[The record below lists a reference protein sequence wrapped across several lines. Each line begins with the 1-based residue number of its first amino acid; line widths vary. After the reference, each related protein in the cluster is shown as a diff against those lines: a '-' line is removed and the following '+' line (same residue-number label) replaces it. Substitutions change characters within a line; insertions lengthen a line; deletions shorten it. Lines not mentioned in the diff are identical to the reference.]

1 MQICTLTS
9 LTYLKLCFNETHEA
23 WMMKGKLMDSLTK
36 LQVLN
41 ELKLSFPPKLPL
53 VLSQLANLQSLTVGP
68 GLSSQRLLQ
77 ICTLTGLTY
86 LKLQFHKTDPEWM
99 SNGMPM
105 DSLTELQLLNELK
118 LYFPPRLPLL
128 LSQLASLRCLTVA
141 PRTAVT
147 LDMSAL
153 TQVCS
158 LHLSQA
164 YNKHTRVAVF
174 VPAGSAARLSAL
186 AIHTLCSIQNLHKAK
201 KLKQIDI
208 SAKPAIMYG
217 VGWAVAL
224 PNLQRLTVCK
234 VTDHYVLP
242 DHWQFYTQLRCLYL
256 PYYEGSLPV
265 WFSKL
270 QQLKALSMP
279 DAQIDGSP
287 ESLFHLSELKRLN
300 LSRFQGLLTMP
311 IVKVADLPQLTY
323 FKFGNLGH
331 TLPQDEQAVLLD
343 LEIALSKREPK
354 LKKEHPNEWTYVL
367 DTCH

>member
-23 WMMKGKLMDSLTK
+23 WMMQGKLMDSLTN

-53 VLSQLANLQSLTVGP
+53 LLSKLASLQSLTRGP

-99 SNGMPM
+99 LNSMPM

-153 TQVCS
+153 TQVRS

-164 YNKHTRVAVF
+164 YSKQTRVTRF
-174 VPAGSAARLSAL
+174 VPAGSAARLLAV
-186 AIHTLCSIQNLHKAK
+186 AIHTLCSIPNLHKAK
-201 KLKQIDI
+201 KLKQIEI
-208 SAKPAIMYG
+208 SAKPGIMYY
-217 VGWAVAL
+217 VGWPIAL
-224 PNLQRLTVCK
+224 PHLQRLTVCK
-234 VTDHYVLP
+234 VTDCYVLP
-242 DHWQFYTQLRCLYL
+242 DQWQHYTQLRCLHL
-256 PYYEGSLPV
+256 PYYECSLPV
-265 WFSKL
+265 WFSNL

-279 DAQIDGSP
+279 DAQIGQIP
-287 ESLFHLSELKRLN
+287 ECLFHLSELKRLN
-300 LSRFQGLLTMP
+300 LSGFQGLLTMP
-311 IVKVADLPQLTY
+311 VVKLADLHTSI
-323 FKFGNLGH
+323 LG
-331 TLPQDEQAVLLD
+331 
-343 LEIALSKREPK
+343 I
-354 LKKEHPNEWTYVL
+354 
-367 DTCH
+367 